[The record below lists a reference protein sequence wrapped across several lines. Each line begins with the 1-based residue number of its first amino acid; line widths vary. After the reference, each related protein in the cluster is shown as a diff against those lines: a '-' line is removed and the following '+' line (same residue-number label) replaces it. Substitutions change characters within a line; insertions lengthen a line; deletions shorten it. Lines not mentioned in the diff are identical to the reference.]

1 MWESKRRLREER
13 DDLRAQIDRMRERAE
28 TAEATA
34 KTETTAREIAIRV
47 ACEAE
52 TARQALARQ
61 LAETN
66 AANIRLD
73 GRNRR
78 LTEQLERAHEA
89 ANDGALDDI
98 GRRLDRA
105 LRACAR
111 YRSDADGQTRLI
123 RSQQDLLDRLYGL
136 NDPDVIAG
144 EHWQHRRIDKI
155 GKGLR

>member
-1 MWESKRRLREER
+1 MWHPWKRRMAELEARTQRLADALADARRDVRTER
-13 DDLRAQIDRMRERAE
+13 
-28 TAEATA
+28 
-34 KTETTAREIAIRV
+34 TAREIAIRV

-52 TARQALARQ
+52 TARQALAGQ
-61 LAETN
+61 LAEAE

-89 ANDGALDDI
+89 AQDGALDEM
-98 GRRLDRA
+98 GNRLDRA
-105 LRACAR
+105 LRACVR
-111 YRSDADGQTRLI
+111 YRSDADGQARLI
-123 RSQQDLLDRLYGL
+123 RSQQALLDRLYGL
-136 NDPDVIAG
+136 NDPDVVAG

>member
-1 MWESKRRLREER
+1 MWTSKRRLREER
-13 DDLRAQIDRMRERAE
+13 DDLRAQLNRMRERAE
-28 TAEATA
+28 TAESTVE
-34 KTETTAREIAIRV
+34 TEQFARN
-47 ACEAE
+47 
-52 TARQALARQ
+52 TMARQF
-61 LAETN
+61 AEAD
-66 AANIRLD
+66 AANRRLH
-73 GRNRR
+73 GRNVR

-89 ANDGALDDI
+89 AQDGALDEM

-111 YRSDADGQTRLI
+111 YRTEADGQARLI

-144 EHWQHRRIDKI
+144 EHWQHRRIDKL